1 MSTFELDIDQYLTE
15 DEKKRICS
23 EQFAQ
28 VARLK
33 CQADFER
40 IISNSAYMVVR
51 DEVDKLFDGRMQ
63 EFLIQR
69 VEKVVKELSA
79 FTVFNGPDAWDK
91 TASKGWHALQE
102 ATEQAKPLIVA
113 RVIELVEGMS
123 QEDLA
128 YRIQEPLIAAIMEK
142 LKS

>member
-1 MSTFELDIDQYLTE
+1 MSTFELDIDQFLTE
-15 DEKKRICS
+15 EEKKRIYS

-28 VARLK
+28 AARLK

-40 IISNSAYMVVR
+40 IISNSAYMIVR
-51 DEVDKLFDGRMQ
+51 DEVDKLFDGKMQ
-63 EFLIQR
+63 EFLVERI
-69 VEKVVKELSA
+69 EKVVKELSA

-91 TASKGWHALQE
+91 TASKGWYVLQE
-102 ATEQAKPLIVA
+102 ATEQARPLIVA
-113 RVIELVEGMS
+113 RVVELVEGMS

-128 YRIQEPLIAAIMEK
+128 YRIQGPLVAAIMEK

>member
-15 DEKKRICS
+15 DDKKQICR
-23 EQFAQ
+23 EQFSE

-40 IISNSAYMVVR
+40 IISNSSYMIVR
-51 DEVDKLFDGRMQ
+51 DEVDKLCDGKMQ
-63 EFLIQR
+63 EFLVDRI
-69 VEKVVKELSA
+69 EKVVKELSA

-91 TASKGWHALQE
+91 TASKGWHLLQE
-102 ATEQAKPLIVA
+102 ATEHAKPLIVA
-113 RVIELVEGMS
+113 RVVELVEGMS

-128 YRIQEPLIAAIMEK
+128 YRIQEPLVAAVIEK